1 MSLYR
6 AVIISTWRT
15 IVYKVY
21 RLAGGKDLYVF
32 IRQVLLLNIYLG
44 CPGSS
49 LQHRFFFSCI
59 DWGSSLV
66 AMCRPIAGA
75 SLGAEGF

>member
-1 MSLYR
+1 MSLYH

-15 IVYKVY
+15 TVYKVY
-21 RLAGGKDLYVF
+21 RLAGGKDLFF
-32 IRQVLLLNIYLG
+32 IRQVLFLNIYLG
-44 CPGSS
+44 CAGSS
-49 LQHRFFFSCI
+49 LQHRFFFRCI

-66 AMCRPIAGA
+66 ALCRPIAGT